1 MSSDCAQIAIN
12 GILWALKTAIEQLG
26 KLHGRLGDFWWYSL
40 MLFIACRAA
49 DLLNAFVGLWL
60 VPKYVPPSELG
71 AVLPLL
77 NYASFLSLPIA
88 VFAGAFRNEISGLAI
103 RSEYGRLKTLMKG
116 VFIASAAFIVLAIT
130 VSHFALPHFLTRI
143 RIVEGSLGLL
153 ILFSSFVGALAPVYS
168 NTLQAL
174 KKFRE
179 TSLINVLG
187 APIRLV
193 TMLLTMPFRPIA
205 GYFVGQ
211 AATPLFTGIAAVFS
225 LRRELSVPAEPYWSR
240 EVVRRFGRLL
250 ALFAVSGASG
260 SFAALV
266 ETTVLRQRLPEIDSA
281 AYYMVTRFS
290 DIASYLYSALVFA
303 LFPFSAELASRG
315 KDLRPLLLKA
325 SAATTV
331 FCAAAALL
339 FTFIGRPL
347 LEILPHGSAYAAY
360 WWAIPWIIGINAI
373 NYIISFYATGEIAA
387 NRFGYMKFLVPL
399 TLLYPAALLAVTG
412 RGYFAG
418 ILPEW
423 AMNALTALNATTLK
437 GMLWW
442 MTAVSTLKLAGMAL
456 HACRESAMPADK
468 HSDAENL

>member
-88 VFAGAFRNEISGLAI
+88 VFSGAFRNEISGLAI

-153 ILFSSFVGALAPVYS
+153 ILFTSFVGALAPVYS

-179 TSLINVLG
+179 TSLINFLS

-281 AYYMVTRFS
+281 AYFMVTRFS

-303 LFPFSAELASRG
+303 LFPFSAELAARG

-339 FTFIGRPL
+339 FTFIGRSL

-442 MTAVSTLKLAGMAL
+442 MTAVTALKLAGVAL
-456 HACRESAMPADK
+456 HACRKSAMPADK
-468 HSDAENL
+468 HSSAENL

>member
-88 VFAGAFRNEISGLAI
+88 VFSGAFRNEISGLAI

-130 VSHFALPHFLTRI
+130 VSHFALPLFLTRI

-153 ILFSSFVGALAPVYS
+153 ILFTSFVGALAPVYS

-179 TSLINVLG
+179 TSLINFLS

-240 EVVRRFGRLL
+240 EVVRRFGRIL

-303 LFPFSAELASRG
+303 LFPFSAELAARG

-339 FTFIGRPL
+339 FTFIGRSL

-442 MTAVSTLKLAGMAL
+442 MTAVTALKLAGVAL
-456 HACRESAMPADK
+456 HACRKSAMPADK
-468 HSDAENL
+468 HSSAENL

>member
-153 ILFSSFVGALAPVYS
+153 ILFTSFVGALAPVYS

-205 GYFVGQ
+205 GYFAGQ

-442 MTAVSTLKLAGMAL
+442 MTAVSTLKLAGVAL
-456 HACRESAMPADK
+456 HACRGSAMPADK
-468 HSDAENL
+468 HSGAENL